1 MKKIFSILL
10 LALPLAFMTTSCS
23 DDDDLPN
30 VDITVNMSNCKQ
42 LDDVV
47 YVVRGQILNIDGIS
61 VKNLDGNKPALITR
75 ASYFWDYTLLGTSVV
90 APYGFEIAT
99 IAPDEEGVGG
109 TPLGKHLLE
118 IEMPVLAE
126 DKAVATGIVAFVVQV
141 VESEDD
147 IPADAVTPGGTDVSL
162 KMKK

>member
-47 YVVRGQILNIDGIS
+47 YVVRGQILNIDGIT
-61 VKNLDGNKPALITR
+61 VKNLDSNKPALITR

-126 DKAVATGIVAFVVQV
+126 DKAVATGVVAFVVQV

-147 IPADAVTPGGTDVSL
+147 IPADAVVPGGTDVSL
-162 KMKK
+162 KMKN